1 MTRSL
6 TAEEIAAQPPMP
18 LGVPRDV
25 PLTLR
30 EVVWANAYAADFARQ
45 FAEIRSAVDPGPFRN
60 ESSANMVDAKRC
72 KVVADAAVERMEE
85 R

>member
-6 TAEEIAAQPPMP
+6 TAEETGFDPSSP
-18 LGVPRDV
+18 LGLPVDR

-45 FAEIRSAVDPGPFRN
+45 FSEIRSAVDPGPFRD

-72 KVVADAAVERMEE
+72 KAVADAAVEGLEK
-85 R
+85 